1 MRYTKSIISLII
13 TLRDRKYNIPSVVI
27 VVSKPSDPIQKKIN
41 SAQFFCTKTLVRE
54 IIYILVKA
62 IEFCF

>member
-13 TLRDRKYNIPSVVI
+13 ILRDRKYNIPIIPSVVI

-54 IIYILVKA
+54 IICIFRKGY
-62 IEFCF
+62 

>member
-41 SAQFFCTKTLVRE
+41 SAQFFVQKL
-54 IIYILVKA
+54 
-62 IEFCF
+62 

>member
-13 TLRDRKYNIPSVVI
+13 ILRDRKYNIPSVVI

-41 SAQFFCTKTLVRE
+41 LAQFLYKNFSKGNYLYFSE
-54 IIYILVKA
+54 GY
-62 IEFCF
+62 